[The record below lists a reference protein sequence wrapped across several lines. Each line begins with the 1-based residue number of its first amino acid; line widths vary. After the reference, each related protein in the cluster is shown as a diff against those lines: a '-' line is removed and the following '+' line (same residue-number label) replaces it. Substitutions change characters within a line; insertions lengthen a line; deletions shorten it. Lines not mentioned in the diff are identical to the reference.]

1 MAKDSVVDG
10 QEVNE
15 LFIIFLCFSPSA
27 GVLSS
32 DVVLLWKAAVH
43 YPPRRCILQL
53 PEQVWGGEGK
63 SNKEMKGNRK
73 NG

>member
-53 PEQVWGGEGK
+53 PEQVWGE
-63 SNKEMKGNRK
+63 KGRAIK
-73 NG
+73 K